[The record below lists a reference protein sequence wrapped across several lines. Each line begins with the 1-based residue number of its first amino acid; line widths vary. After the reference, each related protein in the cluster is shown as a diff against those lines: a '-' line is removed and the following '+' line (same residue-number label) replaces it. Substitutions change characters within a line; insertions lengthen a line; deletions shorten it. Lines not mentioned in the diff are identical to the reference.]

1 METNNTE
8 EQAVLETNNTK
19 EQGINEQTTL
29 NDPKA
34 VLAALDRAKSD
45 AKKFR
50 EEKEKLEVDL
60 NVTNEKITEFSEK
73 LLHEKILQK
82 ISDEGVKDSRRFLKF
97 MDLTKFKFDDN
108 FDVIG
113 FEEQFNQLK
122 QDLPEIFDPK
132 FRVGGQADTAVK
144 ASVSTQFTATQL
156 QAAKI
161 LGRL

>member
-8 EQAVLETNNTK
+8 EQVTTED
-19 EQGINEQTTL
+19 TTL

-60 NVTNEKITEFSEK
+60 NSTNQKIAEFSGK
-73 LLHEKILQK
+73 LLHEKVLQK
-82 ISDEGVKDSRRFLKF
+82 ISDEGVKDPRRLLKF
-97 MDLTKFKFDDN
+97 MDLTKFEFDDN
-108 FDVIG
+108 FDVVG
-113 FEEQFNQLK
+113 FESQFNQLK
-122 QDLPEIFDPK
+122 EDLPEIFDPK
-132 FRVGGQADTAVK
+132 LRVGGQADTAVK
-144 ASVSTQFTATQL
+144 ASVSTQYSATQL

>member
-8 EQAVLETNNTK
+8 ETTTEDA
-19 EQGINEQTTL
+19 TL

-34 VLAALDRAKSD
+34 VLAALDRAKND

-60 NVTNEKITEFSEK
+60 NSSNQKIADFSGK
-73 LLHEKILQK
+73 LLHEKVLQK
-82 ISDEGVKDSRRFLKF
+82 ISEQGVKDGRRLLKF
-97 MDLTKFKFDDN
+97 MDLTKFEFDDN
-108 FDVIG
+108 FDVVG
-113 FEEQFNQLK
+113 FDSQFNQLK
-122 QDLPEIFDPK
+122 EDLPEIFDPK
-132 FRVGGQADTAVK
+132 LRVGGQADSGVK

>member
-1 METNNTE
+1 LETNNTE
-8 EQAVLETNNTK
+8 EQTTTED
-19 EQGINEQTTL
+19 TTL

-60 NVTNEKITEFSEK
+60 DSKNQTIAEFSTK
-73 LLHEKILQK
+73 LLREKVIQK
-82 ISDEGVKDSRRFLKF
+82 IAAEGIKDPKRILKF
-97 MDLTKFKFDDN
+97 MNINTLQFDENLEIVGFDD
-108 FDVIG
+108 
-113 FEEQFNQLK
+113 QFNQIK
-122 QDLPEIFDPK
+122 EDLPEIFDAK
-132 FRVGGQADTAVK
+132 LRVGGQGDTAVK

-161 LGRL
+161 LGRI

>member
-8 EQAVLETNNTK
+8 QVATEVTTE
-19 EQGINEQTTL
+19 ETTL

-45 AKKFR
+45 AKRFR

-60 NVTNEKITEFSEK
+60 NSTNQKIADFSGK
-73 LLHEKILQK
+73 LLHEKVLQK
-82 ISDEGVKDSRRFLKF
+82 ISDEGVKDPRRLLKF
-97 MDLTKFKFDDN
+97 MDLTKFEFDDN

-113 FEEQFNQLK
+113 FEKQFNQLK
-122 QDLPEIFDPK
+122 EDLPEIFDPK
-132 FRVGGQADTAVK
+132 FRVGGQADTAIK
-144 ASVSTQFTATQL
+144 ASVSTQYTATQL

-161 LGRL
+161 LGKL